1 MLSSATCIIVHTDSN
16 SGCAETRLR
25 SGVDDEIY
33 GTPTKEKDQLGFS
46 EK

>member
-1 MLSSATCIIVHTDSN
+1 MLSSAMRIIVHTDSN
-16 SGCAETRLR
+16 SGCAETHLR

-33 GTPTKEKDQLGFS
+33 GARTKEKDQLGFS